1 MSQRQPTAKT
11 PAVITP
17 GMAHGH
23 VIHHRRHPRRHR
35 FKYHM
40 SWHLIDL
47 AAVEQWS
54 RPFRLWKHNG
64 LGLYSLYDKD
74 YINEQRIPIRDKLSQ
89 YVQQQTGQPFNGAV
103 YLFTHPRFLG
113 YGFNSVNFYFCYV
126 DEQLTYIV
134 SEINNTPWGEKHLYF
149 HDCAQAEQH
158 AATHRFEFDKAFHI
172 SPFMSMNINYCWD
185 FNVSAEQIAVKMVLH
200 QDGVNV
206 LNVVLDTKITP
217 LMENGQQWMRIR
229 RPFQPWKMAAGIYWQ
244 ALKLWVKKVPFYSHP
259 NSHQAETQHNKN
271 NNRSHDT

>member
-1 MSQRQPTAKT
+1 MNQGQHSATEHSMIR
-11 PAVITP
+11 P
-17 GMAHGH
+17 GMAEGH
-23 VIHHRRHPRRHR
+23 VIHHRLHPRRHR

-47 AAVEQWS
+47 AAVDQWTRS
-54 RPFRLWKHNG
+54 SRLWKHNG

-74 YINEQRIPIRDKLSQ
+74 YINDQRLPIRDKLSD
-89 YVQQQTGQPFNGAV
+89 YVAQQSGQPFNGEV

-126 DEQLTYIV
+126 DQQLTYIV

-149 HDCAQAEQH
+149 HDCARATQH
-158 AATHRFEFDKAFHI
+158 NGTHRFEFNKAFHI
-172 SPFMSMNINYCWD
+172 SPFMSMDINYRWD
-185 FNVSAEQIAVKMVLH
+185 FTVSAERLVVQMLLH
-200 QDGVNV
+200 QDNVNV
-206 LNVVLDTKITP
+206 LQVALDTKITAAV
-217 LMENGQQWMRIR
+217 ENNNHRMKIS

-259 NSHQAETQHNKN
+259 NSRVTQTQHNKN
-271 NNRSHDT
+271 SNRSHDT